1 VSGDGG
7 TMPGGEVRAGGR
19 ASSGPGGTPVGA
31 TAPDRSTAPSP
42 TRHAGADPDAHA
54 DPGPDRAQ
62 YGLAA
67 GLALVGVW
75 TVVDSAGLRP
85 GFADQAVPPGAFGW
99 VIGMSLVVLA
109 VVLAVATARGN
120 RPEAES
126 GEDVDLDRS
135 TDWRTLAGLAGVF
148 VATVALIDWLGW
160 AIVGALLFAGA
171 ATVLGNRHWVRNL
184 AIGAVMSVA
193 SWYGFYVGLGI
204 PIPAGVLDGIL

>member
-19 ASSGPGGTPVGA
+19 AGHDAAESRAGA
-31 TAPDRSTAPSP
+31 TTPDGPAAA
-42 TRHAGADPDAHA
+42 HAARPAGDDGHA

-67 GLALVGVW
+67 VLAVVGVW
-75 TVVDSAGLRP
+75 TVVDSAGLGP
-85 GFADQAVPPGAFGW
+85 GFADQAVQPGAFGW
-99 VIGMSLVVLA
+99 VIGVALVVLA
-109 VVLAVATARGN
+109 ALLAVATARGN

-126 GEDVDLDRS
+126 GEDVDLDQS
-135 TDWRTLAGLAGVF
+135 TDWRTLAGLAGVL

-171 ATVLGNRHWVRNL
+171 ATVLGSRHWVRNL
-184 AIGAVMSVA
+184 LIGAVLSVG

>member
-1 VSGDGG
+1 MTGDGG

-19 ASSGPGGTPVGA
+19 A
-31 TAPDRSTAPSP
+31 
-42 TRHAGADPDAHA
+42 GADPDAHA
-54 DPGPDRAQ
+54 APGSHAAPDTHTAPDTHSAPDAHADLGPDRAQ

-67 GLALVGVW
+67 GLAVVGVW

-109 VVLAVATARGN
+109 VLLAVATARGN
-120 RPEAES
+120 RPESEA
-126 GEDVDLDRS
+126 GEDVDLDQS
-135 TDWRTLAGLAGVF
+135 TDWRTLSGLAGVF

-184 AIGAVMSVA
+184 AIGAVMSVG

>member
-1 VSGDGG
+1 MSGDGG
-7 TMPGGEVRAGGR
+7 AMPGGEVRATQHTD
-19 ASSGPGGTPVGA
+19 A
-31 TAPDRSTAPSP
+31 
-42 TRHAGADPDAHA
+42 HAGPDAHA
-54 DPGPDRAQ
+54 DLGPDRAQ

-67 GLALVGVW
+67 GLAVVGVW
-75 TVVDSAGLRP
+75 TVIDSAGMRP

-109 VVLAVATARGN
+109 VILAVATARGD

-126 GEDVDLDRS
+126 GEDVDLDQS
-135 TDWRTLAGLAGVF
+135 TDWRTLSGLAGVF

-184 AIGAVMSVA
+184 LIGAVLSVA

-204 PIPAGVLDGIL
+204 PIPPGVLDGIL

>member
-1 VSGDGG
+1 VSTD
-7 TMPGGEVRAGGR
+7 ERV
-19 ASSGPGGTPVGA
+19 
-31 TAPDRSTAPSP
+31 
-42 TRHAGADPDAHA
+42 

-67 GLALVGVW
+67 VLAVIGVW
-75 TVVDSAGLRP
+75 TVVDSAGLGP
-85 GFADQAVPPGAFGW
+85 GFADQVVQPGAFGL
-99 VIGMSLVVLA
+99 VIGSALVLLA
-109 VVLAVATARGN
+109 VLLAVATARGN
-120 RPEAES
+120 RAEGEA
-126 GEDVDLDRS
+126 GEDVDLDRG
-135 TDWRTLAGLAGVF
+135 TDWRTLAGLAGVL